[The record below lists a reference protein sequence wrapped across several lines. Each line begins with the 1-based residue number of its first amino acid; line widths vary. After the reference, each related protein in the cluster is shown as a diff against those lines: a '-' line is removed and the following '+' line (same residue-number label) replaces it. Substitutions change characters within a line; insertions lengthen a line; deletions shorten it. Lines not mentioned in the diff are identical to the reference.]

1 MAQQKAPLTGGYTDP
16 ATMSMGQLT
25 EPAPAPAAAPYD
37 PKNPAGTEDNKP
49 TALPKPGTP
58 TANPTPSLDPTGVLP
73 QQMPVPI
80 VNHPPPGLPMPG
92 SGLTDVSSFSPQSN
106 LIGAQIAPGQTD
118 RMGIARDYFNQFA
131 EATNPAYEHAIRTA
145 TQHAAAN
152 GRMGSGMLT
161 TDYGNLADNRTRNLD
176 LMQRGLLTD
185 ATQASIG
192 DAQNNRHELRTERGY
207 QNDQSQQAIQ
217 NAIQQILLQMN
228 IGNAQ
233 LNYGE
238 SGNPANILLG
248 AGSRAGANAS
258 DTGAASADAFREWAY
273 SQSHGV
279 G

>member
-49 TALPKPGTP
+49 TALPKPGAQ

-73 QQMPVPI
+73 QQMPAPM
-80 VNHPPPGLPMPG
+80 VNHQAPGLPMPG
-92 SGLTDVSSFSPQSN
+92 GGLTDVSAFSPQSN

-217 NAIQQILLQMN
+217 NAIQQYLTQMQ

-233 LNYGE
+233 SGAGAA
-238 SGNPANILLG
+238 GNPANAIMG
-248 AGSRAGANAS
+248 ASQDAQQGADS
-258 DTGAASADAFREWAY
+258 TYAALAQFLAQQAY
-273 SQSHGV
+273 QRQMG